1 MIMKYKASLHLH
13 TKEDSEDGSIIKYS
27 IYDLIDEAARLNFK
41 ILALTGHKT
50 FLFKS
55 EYGKYAQEKGIL
67 LIPGIEAEI
76 KSRHCLILNCD
87 QSTEKIKSIDDLIA
101 YKRSHPE
108 CFVIAPHPNY
118 KSKSLGLGLL
128 EKNPEVFDAIEH
140 SWFYS
145 RKANPNI
152 ATANLAKKIKKPL
165 IATADLH
172 RLEYLDSNYAVVD
185 CDNLDVS
192 SVFEAIR
199 QGRFEN
205 VSQPQSGLGMIIYF
219 WSLMLASPLRSI
231 KKFFS

>member
-1 MIMKYKASLHLH
+1 MKYKASLHLH
-13 TKEDSEDGSIIKYS
+13 TKEDHEDGSIIKYS
-27 IYDLIDEAARLNFK
+27 IYDLIDEAARLDFK

-55 EYGKYAQEKGIL
+55 EYGEYAKERGIL

-76 KSRHCLILNCD
+76 KGRHCLILNCD
-87 QSTEKIKSIDDLIA
+87 QSTEQIKNIEDLIT
-101 YKRSHPE
+101 YKQSHSE

-118 KSKSLGLGLL
+118 KTKSLGLGLV
-128 EKNPEVFDAIEH
+128 KKYAEVFDAIEY

-145 RKANPNI
+145 KRANPNI
-152 ATANLAKKIKKPL
+152 ATADLAKKIKKPL

-172 RLEYLDSNYAVVD
+172 RLEYLNGSYAVID
-185 CDNLDVS
+185 CVSLDAS

-205 VSQPQSGLGMIIYF
+205 FSQTQSGIGMIIYF
-219 WSLMLASPLRSI
+219 WSLMLANPLRSI
-231 KKFFS
+231 KKFF